1 MSEIANSINRSGF
14 DDADGR
20 ALESRIFRVMLV
32 ADALAVIVS
41 AILAPWRVTA
51 GLFLGGVLSL
61 LNYHW
66 LGTSIAAAFNN
77 ETAGKRPRIRVGRY
91 ILRYFLIGG
100 IVIAAYK
107 LNVVSLPA
115 TIAGLSSF
123 VVALFAEAF
132 REFYFITFHRGD
144 AD

>member
-1 MSEIANSINRSGF
+1 MSEIANSIDRGVF
-14 DDADGR
+14 DEAKGG
-20 ALESRIFRVMLV
+20 ALEGRIFRVMLV
-32 ADALAVIVS
+32 AVALAVIVS
-41 AILAPWRVTA
+41 AMLESWRVTA
-51 GLFLGGVLSL
+51 GLFLGGMLSL

-66 LGTSIAAAFNN
+66 LGTSIAVAFNV
-77 ETAGKRPRIRVGRY
+77 ERMGKRPRIRVWRY

-115 TIAGLSSF
+115 TILGLCSF

>member
-1 MSEIANSINRSGF
+1 MSEIANSIDRSAF
-14 DDADGR
+14 DEADGR
-20 ALESRIFRVMLV
+20 ALEDRVFRVMLV
-32 ADALAVIVS
+32 AVALEVVAGAV
-41 AILAPWRVTA
+41 LAPWRVTA
-51 GLFLGGVLSL
+51 GLFLGGLLSL

-66 LGTSIAAAFNN
+66 LGTSIAAAFNV
-77 ETAGKRPRIRVGRY
+77 ERMGKRPRIRVWRY

-115 TIAGLSSF
+115 TILGLCSF

-132 REFYFITFHRGD
+132 REFYLVIFHRGD

>member
-1 MSEIANSINRSGF
+1 MSEIANSIDRSAF
-14 DDADGR
+14 DEAKGGV
-20 ALESRIFRVMLV
+20 LEGRIFRVMLV
-32 ADALAVIVS
+32 AVALAVIVS
-41 AILAPWRVTA
+41 AMLEPWRVTA
-51 GLFLGGVLSL
+51 GLFVGGSLSL

-66 LGTSIAAAFNN
+66 LGTSIAAAFNV
-77 ETAGKRPRIRVGRY
+77 ERMGKRPRIRVWRY

-115 TIAGLSSF
+115 TILGLCSF

-132 REFYFITFHRGD
+132 REFYFITFHRGH

>member
-1 MSEIANSINRSGF
+1 
-14 DDADGR
+14 
-20 ALESRIFRVMLV
+20 MLV
-32 ADALAVIVS
+32 AVVLAVIVS
-41 AILAPWRVTA
+41 AMLEPWRVTA
-51 GLFLGGVLSL
+51 GLFLGGVLSV

-66 LGTSIAAAFNN
+66 LGTSIAAAFNVE
-77 ETAGKRPRIRVGRY
+77 ETGKRPRIRVWRY

-107 LNVVSLPA
+107 SNVVSLPA
-115 TIAGLSSF
+115 TILGLCSF
-123 VVALFAEAF
+123 VAALFAEAF